1 METRTLTE
9 SLRGLNPAEFEWKFA
24 LYNTQKSRDGLAL
37 DWKLCKM
44 NSISKWVETL
54 ITYLLE
60 KTLAEKTVADY
71 SPFLPKEV
79 IPALAETDDLI
90 RDQIWETVTDIKN
103 GLEYAPENFVNGDVS
118 KPTGYG
124 IYGFQKDETGKITKQ
139 VLFMRRNN
147 PFLSGDRVRLCI
159 TQVNEIVT
167 SDKPV
172 LKFMP
177 VTDFLL
183 IDGICYF
190 FSAGIEKDFE
200 LKNRNY
206 AIASKRMAEIAGAE
220 IVSDYEKLEEAA
232 FAGKNA
238 KKFIDFDKSVLEH
251 INRLSIIDREDFLV
265 TYGITIDNEGRM
277 DTSDPNQCE
286 LIIDLL
292 CGRSCL
298 DVLGRLSVGSKIIPR
313 E

>member
-9 SLRGLNPAEFEWKFA
+9 SLRGLNPVELEWKFA

-44 NSISKWVETL
+44 KGIAKWVETL
-54 ITYLLE
+54 VTYLLE
-60 KTLAEKTVADY
+60 RTLAEKTVADY
-71 SPFLPKEV
+71 SPFLSKEV
-79 IPALAETDDLI
+79 IPALAETDNLI
-90 RDQIWETVTDIKN
+90 KDQIWEAVADIKN
-103 GLEYAPENFVNGDVS
+103 GLEYAPENFANGDVS

-124 IYGFQKDETGKITKQ
+124 FYGYQKDESGKIIKQ
-139 VLFMRRNN
+139 VLFMRRTN
-147 PFLSGDRVRLCI
+147 PFLSGDKVRICT
-159 TQVNEIVT
+159 TQVNEIIT

-177 VTDFLL
+177 TTDFLL

-190 FSAGIEKDFE
+190 LSAGIEKDFE
-200 LKNRNY
+200 LKNRNF
-206 AIASKRMAEIAGAE
+206 AIASKRMAEIGGAE

-251 INRLSIIDREDFLV
+251 IARLSILDREDFLV

-277 DTSDPNQCE
+277 DASDPDQCE

-298 DVLGRLSVGSKIIPR
+298 DPLGRLSVGNNITPR